1 MLLLY
6 TVEQLHRAYK
16 VYIRDYVTEEKHIP
30 DLDVFRIM
38 FEQNEFVQQLAEREI
53 NEHKNTKY
61 NK

>member
-6 TVEQLHRAYK
+6 TEEQLHRAYK

-53 NEHKNTKY
+53 NEH
-61 NK
+61 